1 MHTITFPQNQYT
13 EKVKNLLNQIDFEHA
28 GREDKNKHLV
38 LCLEQPLQP
47 GYELSCNPYFILPID
62 KLKSPSEEQN
72 PKEII
77 LSWANAL
84 ENKKYLLPEL
94 KVSVHHEIVPGS
106 EIDALMTDP
115 LAVTD
120 PFLREAG
127 CAYEISDWYQGNHPN
142 LTVSQSTGWQTI
154 STYPTHS
161 QMLRDFH
168 IGLTR

>member
-1 MHTITFPQNQYT
+1 VPSLPRACVTLLGFVDLIFGHLQVSCPLIPFR
-13 EKVKNLLNQIDFEHA
+13 EKVVTYFYS
-28 GREDKNKHLV
+28 GLV
-38 LCLEQPLQP
+38 
-47 GYELSCNPYFILPID
+47 
-62 KLKSPSEEQN
+62 
-72 PKEII
+72 
-77 LSWANAL
+77 
-84 ENKKYLLPEL
+84 
-94 KVSVHHEIVPGS
+94 VPGS

-142 LTVSQSTGWQTI
+142 LTVSQSTGWQTL

-168 IGLTR
+168 NEKSLLRQHHEQQTNFNFHGLSPESAAEIAALVEQYSR